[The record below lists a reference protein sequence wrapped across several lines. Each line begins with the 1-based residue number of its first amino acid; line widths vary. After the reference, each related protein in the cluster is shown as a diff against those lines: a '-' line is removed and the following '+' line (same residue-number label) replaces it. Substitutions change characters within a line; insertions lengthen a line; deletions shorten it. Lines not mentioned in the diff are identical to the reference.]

1 MQTDFDSMADAC
13 IDAAYLVFT
22 HGTPAMQ
29 VAMRAVLREIKTG
42 RHPRIGSR
50 SMAERDDRPHARP
63 PTPVA
68 IAQSRS
74 CGYLYEDRLP
84 HDA

>member
-22 HGTPAMQ
+22 YGTPALRA
-29 VAMRAVLREIKTG
+29 AMRAVLREIEAG
-42 RHPRIGSR
+42 RHPSIGSR
-50 SMAERDDRPHARP
+50 SMGERDDRPHARP
-63 PTPVA
+63 LTPVT

-74 CGYLYEDRLP
+74 CGCLYQDLLP